1 MSLIEV
7 VDLNQ
12 RYGAKNALIGIS
24 LSIEKGEVFGLI
36 GPTGS
41 GKTTL
46 LRLLDQLE
54 QPSSGKI
61 FFDGQEASPG
71 LRTEVRRKVSMVLQ
85 KPVVFNASVYDN
97 VAYPLRV
104 RRHNKKTIIE
114 KVNIMLN
121 TVGLEGY
128 EKRNARTL
136 SGGETQKVALARALI
151 TDPQMLLLDE
161 PTANLDP
168 VSLNTIEEF
177 ILRFN
182 REHGMAIVIATHEM
196 AQGQRLADRIG
207 VMMDGE
213 LIQVGLPQEIFSMP
227 RDLRV
232 ARFVGVE
239 NILKGRVI
247 SNEEGLARINL
258 GSHTAEAIADLKAG
272 DQVHM
277 CIRPED
283 IILSLTEP
291 SSSARNAFTGE
302 ISRLALSGALARV
315 AIDCGFPL
323 VALVTKRS
331 AEELGLQIGKRI
343 YVSFKATAVHIIG
356 PAK

>member
-54 QPSSGKI
+54 QPSSGKL
-61 FFDGQEASPG
+61 FFDGQEVSPG

-151 TDPQMLLLDE
+151 TDPASGTLSRSAVKVD
-161 PTANLDP
+161 
-168 VSLNTIEEF
+168 IE
-177 ILRFN
+177 R
-182 REHGMAIVIATHEM
+182 M
-196 AQGQRLADRIG
+196 
-207 VMMDGE
+207 
-213 LIQVGLPQEIFSMP
+213 
-227 RDLRV
+227 
-232 ARFVGVE
+232 
-239 NILKGRVI
+239 KG
-247 SNEEGLARINL
+247 SEGL
-258 GSHTAEAIADLKAG
+258 HFY
-272 DQVHM
+272 
-277 CIRPED
+277 C
-283 IILSLTEP
+283 
-291 SSSARNAFTGE
+291 
-302 ISRLALSGALARV
+302 
-315 AIDCGFPL
+315 
-323 VALVTKRS
+323 
-331 AEELGLQIGKRI
+331 
-343 YVSFKATAVHIIG
+343 
-356 PAK
+356 